1 MGKTIKTSASGR
13 KCMFLHCKCIL
24 SIYNH
29 EAYCHVHRG
38 RVPQEQIS
46 KISGHLEVQ
55 TTPRLL
61 L

>member
-1 MGKTIKTSASGR
+1 MGKTMKTSASGR

-38 RVPQEQIS
+38 QIPQEQKP
-46 KISGHLEVQ
+46 KISTH
-55 TTPRLL
+55 P
-61 L
+61 